1 MECSICLTKCINNCY
16 TVLDCKH
23 IYHTHCIL
31 QNIMIGVQK
40 NSCPL
45 CRDDINENL
54 MDVIFKNSMDENE
67 IITLLKNKNDV
78 LKEKLEKNQSISLI
92 IFFLYLHS
100 SFRKNL

>member
-45 CRDDINENL
+45 CRDDINEN
-54 MDVIFKNSMDENE
+54 E

-92 IFFLYLHS
+92 IFFLYIISTIWILLFS
-100 SFRKNL
+100 NKN